1 MRRTVGSP
9 NKITTEVKG
18 KLQTVMDDVV
28 SQLDISEMTTDQK
41 IKMLQIGLQYLLP
54 KLKHVSEEIEHKD
67 VPLFVDVI
75 TRDESGEGWETER
88 RPLNIGNSE

>member
-67 VPLFVDVI
+67 VPLFVDII